1 MDKTY
6 ICGGAGEHAS
16 VSNLAE
22 LFGPCSPVKHDSSSS
37 IFPSLTAAC
46 TTVDSLVC
54 QDTRAN
60 IVVFFGEMPKRRS
73 GVVLVIA
80 GHLQIILSLASCY
93 DWTQY
98 VRGSEK
104 KGQILQFGVVVI
116 FLLRVLIQVALVCD
130 DPQENNTLDL
140 KRQIPISYRF
150 WNLAGGCYHSRSLV
164 LLFHLAL
171 FFSLSS
177 HNCRRNGTGTI
188 CSQQSHRHQSRKRTK
203 MRGELSCPRSSSPQ
217 SSRRQKVTLLH
228 SRAEEKRILAK
239 YASIRSQTTR
249 TRRASLTLSPMFCAR
264 TRPASSRQRQA
275 ARSVSPAS

>member
-1 MDKTY
+1 LGSSLCCSLYGRCLDANMDKTY

-150 WNLAGGCYHSRSLV
+150 WNLAGGCYRSRSFCSILPC
-164 LLFHLAL
+164 
-171 FFSLSS
+171 FSLSLS
-177 HNCRRNGTGTI
+177 PATATIARNKATGTN
-188 CSQQSHRHQSRKRTK
+188 QDE
-203 MRGELSCPRSSSPQ
+203 RG
-217 SSRRQKVTLLH
+217 
-228 SRAEEKRILAK
+228 AI
-239 YASIRSQTTR
+239 
-249 TRRASLTLSPMFCAR
+249 LSPLLI
-264 TRPASSRQRQA
+264 SSIL
-275 ARSVSPAS
+275 SPPESNTSGL